1 MFGKSPFRL
10 ILAVLL
16 ALFVT
21 GAVHAATYGY
31 VVVKGKSE
39 DALDREVTTIERLI
53 KGWDKGELLFKHKV
67 ANGIVFFKKYTVTIV
82 FAGLEKDVSAFL
94 SSGPYEGDFVKDV
107 IVQSV
112 YSSKG
117 DPNVGEST
125 ISTVLQKKYPN
136 IRNAVAAIKGKTDN
150 ALWSEF
156 KESKPKVYEKHLLG
170 GKLVNPQIDVVFF
183 SLKAVEENRI
193 FSITF
198 AEGSTR
204 SLD

>member
-67 ANGIVFFKKYTVTIV
+67 ANGIVFFKKFTVTLV

-107 IVQSV
+107 VVQSV

-117 DPNVGEST
+117 DPNAGEST
-125 ISTVLQKKYPN
+125 ISTVQQKKYPN

-150 ALWSEF
+150 TLWTEF
-156 KESKPKVYEKHLLG
+156 KASNPKTYQKHLLG
-170 GKLVNPQIDVVFF
+170 GKLVNPQIDVTFF

-193 FSITF
+193 FSVTF